1 MLSCLHR
8 LGVTAALTLGNKKG
22 VDILVAGANGKS
34 IMVEVKG
41 VARHYD
47 WPANNI
53 DTEKIKGTNAA
64 RRFVVL
70 VSFKGTIS
78 DLTMP
83 TPEVWVVPFSKLKP
97 FTKLFEKSGRTNVQ
111 RALVTAKGDEY
122 RNAWN
127 LIK

>member
-1 MLSCLHR
+1 
-8 LGVTAALTLGNKKG
+8 
-22 VDILVAGANGKS
+22 
-34 IMVEVKG
+34 
-41 VARHYD
+41 
-47 WPANNI
+47 
-53 DTEKIKGTNAA
+53 
-64 RRFVVL
+64 
-70 VSFKGTIS
+70 
-78 DLTMP
+78 MP